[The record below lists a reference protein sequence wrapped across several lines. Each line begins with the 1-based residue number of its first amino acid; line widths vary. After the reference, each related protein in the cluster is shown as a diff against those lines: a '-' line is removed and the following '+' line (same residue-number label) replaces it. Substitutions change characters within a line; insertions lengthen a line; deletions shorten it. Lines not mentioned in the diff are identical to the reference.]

1 MELTYLPTGQR
12 IVFHGTDDPLKLKGV
27 KFTRGYAAVIWFEEL
42 GQFDGIDAMRSI
54 LNLLRRG
61 GDDFVFE
68 NGQWRPAPPFVPG
81 R

>member
-61 GDDFVFE
+61 GDDFWIFCSY
-68 NGQWRPAPPFVPG
+68 NPP
-81 R
+81 RTL